1 MLTGRIDELVVEG
14 FGPAATDDS
23 LGITLAELFTVMP
36 LASPVGFAGD
46 DPTEPQALII
56 RRPA

>member
-36 LASPVGFAGD
+36 LASPVGFAGE
-46 DPTEPQALII
+46 DPTEPQALNI